1 MVVSP
6 LLKITASGLLYL
18 RHHVGESKITDL
30 LRAHGLLIYG
40 RSSPLELNSQCEGYP
55 AVPGMYATAFP
66 YFAKR
71 LGIIRGYGCP
81 NHPFYGLA
89 LCHGCRSKR
98 VLLKREVTILEDLEA
113 RGDLT
118 PELRERLETLRA
130 SQRYNKSMW
139 AYTPISSVETK
150 FRGTK
155 TGMMSISSTHIYLTS
170 RNTLQRTRTSIYQQ
184 IGEKRRTRPGPCL
197 GIWLEIH
204 RISRGSKLTV
214 EQRQIFQDMGIPL
227 GQYDRRTDW
236 VAQFPVLSSDG
247 TSRDGKKQEEE
258 EPPAG
263 KRKAKAVDVSKAV
276 DASGQAPKKK
286 AKTAVGLSILDAE
299 ASNEI
304 LAGINVRLVP
314 YHDGY
319 FGRGQEVA

>member
-118 PELRERLETLRA
+118 PV
-130 SQRYNKSMW
+130 K
-139 AYTPISSVETK
+139 P
-150 FRGTK
+150 
-155 TGMMSISSTHIYLTS
+155 
-170 RNTLQRTRTSIYQQ
+170 
-184 IGEKRRTRPGPCL
+184 
-197 GIWLEIH
+197 
-204 RISRGSKLTV
+204 
-214 EQRQIFQDMGIPL
+214 
-227 GQYDRRTDW
+227 TD
-236 VAQFPVLSSDG
+236 
-247 TSRDGKKQEEE
+247 
-258 EPPAG
+258 
-263 KRKAKAVDVSKAV
+263 
-276 DASGQAPKKK
+276 
-286 AKTAVGLSILDAE
+286 
-299 ASNEI
+299 
-304 LAGINVRLVP
+304 
-314 YHDGY
+314 Y
-319 FGRGQEVA
+319 